1 MSDQVPIDVGSGADP
16 LALLRGYHM
25 PDPID
30 WWPPAPGWWL
40 LLILTIGLG
49 SAAGVLLAG
58 SLPWPEAV
66 AVVPAVSPFVSIATT
81 IATRSTMPSP
91 ATAPARPQAYS
102 CQNDRFPSACS
113 APAVNNRIEVGRARP
128 N

>member
-40 LLILTIGLG
+40 LL
-49 SAAGVLLAG
+49 LLLFLFLERQHKVIHPIHYAHLSRRYLFYG
-58 SLPWPEAV
+58 NRTNTGDV
-66 AVVPAVSPFVSIATT
+66 FVYLISDHLHRTGIT
-81 IATRSTMPSP
+81 
-91 ATAPARPQAYS
+91 
-102 CQNDRFPSACS
+102 
-113 APAVNNRIEVGRARP
+113 
-128 N
+128 